1 MNRSAPISA
10 KSGRLRRVL
19 PLVAAF
25 RRSRLGSVAI
35 ELALLA
41 PVLAGFLIG
50 AVDFGSYIYK
60 SMQMQSASRAGAQY
74 AIQTGANSTDSTGIS
89 DAVFRSSTDL
99 DPGLSV
105 VSATFCAC
113 ADGSS
118 SAVSNTTGCGGTCPG
133 GDTPAL
139 TVQVTVSNT
148 FKTIFPYPG
157 IPDSIVITGKT
168 ALRVP

>member
-1 MNRSAPISA
+1 MKHIGSNPA
-10 KSGRLRRVL
+10 KPGCPPRVSRLA
-19 PLVAAF
+19 AAF
-25 RRSRLGSVAI
+25 RRCARGSVAI

-41 PVLAGFLIG
+41 PVLAALLIG
-50 AVDFGSYIYK
+50 SVDFGTYIYK
-60 SMQMQSASRAGAQY
+60 KMQLQSASRAGAQY

-105 VSATFCAC
+105 ISATFCAC

-118 SAVSNTTGCGGTCPG
+118 SAVSDTTGCGGTCPG